1 MPPPAGGLL
10 PRAGEGAPFRT
21 FTPIFNPSGPA
32 GSPFYS
38 PFILGYGY
46 PDGSNGFARKR
57 ERAAP
62 APPAT
67 GLLRLSVAPLTAQV
81 FVDALYVGT
90 VADINA
96 QNVLQLE
103 AGPHRIE
110 IRAPEYQSLTFD
122 IRILPYETVTYRGA
136 LEATRLAAPSARA
149 AASPPT
155 RMYVIPNCYVGNI
168 PPRQNRLPS
177 GCDIKQVQVL
187 EPK

>member
-10 PRAGEGAPFRT
+10 PRVGEGTPFRT
-21 FTPIFNPSGPA
+21 FTPRFNPAGPG

-38 PFILGYGY
+38 PFMLGYGY
-46 PDGSNGFARKR
+46 PDESGFARKR
-57 ERAAP
+57 ERIAP

-67 GLLRLSVAPLTAQV
+67 GLLRLSVTPLSAQV
-81 FVDALYVGT
+81 FVDSLYVGT

-96 QNVLQLE
+96 QNVLQLD

-110 IRAPEYQSLTFD
+110 IRAPEYQTLTFD
-122 IRILPYETVTYRGA
+122 VRILPYETVTYRGA
-136 LEATRLAAPSARA
+136 LEAIRLAAPAAPA
-149 AASPPT
+149 AAGPAT

-168 PPRQNRLPS
+168 PPRPNRLPA

-187 EPK
+187 GPR